1 MQSHIPRPTT
11 LPLTSASAL
20 EVSKIDG
27 LDLLLRLE
35 RAVHSGKI
43 PEATELFST
52 FIEYL
57 GRNSGSQGVLSPRPS
72 DQEQRA
78 FYTRIAAAITALVN
92 SPSFRL
98 AEPQVAHLS
107 TRKPVLEAIF
117 ELSGF
122 GGPDHLL
129 QFHAAKSADGSLQ
142 LTGGQVFFL
151 ALFYSLDHMPD
162 DLSLGVLQLP
172 PNQLLM
178 LALGWLSVPAVLT
191 RQGEKNRR
199 LLLDAH
205 ERLSSAT
212 ISASGGLVL
221 GLTTTWMQCSYADT
235 PTKHKLKAALNEV
248 WRRLCATE
256 DVRAQSPTRRM
267 VDRPN
272 MLVLAERMQSGH
284 AMHRVYAEGIA
295 QMRQRFRVTC
305 LAHESNY
312 DPETAY
318 LFDEVDV
325 MRGNLDF
332 EAIAGRIIRK
342 KPDFIL
348 YPSLGMSEWTQA
360 MCNLRFAPI
369 QAMMLGHP
377 APALCDTIDYTIVQ
391 AGMGSAAHEFGRKV
405 IERQAWGSFMPHADL
420 LTSNVTR
427 TRPFDGS
434 LHVAINSSK
443 MKLSPRF
450 LAVCERMQA
459 EAGRPLHF
467 HFFASVS
474 GIAYDRMF
482 AMLTPRFQRM
492 TLHPPRPYGEFLQ
505 SLVNC
510 DLALSAF
517 PFGNT
522 NSTVDTCLLA
532 IPNVAYFANEVL
544 SVCDRDVM
552 RMVGLPAWLV
562 GNSDEEYFQAAMR
575 LVNDDAERQRL
586 RDYLTTTDVR
596 SKFFSPQ
603 RPEDKTEFVDAMWW
617 IYQNH
622 EALQVSSA
630 HLLKAGEPIPA

>member
-1 MQSHIPRPTT
+1 MSPNARPTAVPPT
-11 LPLTSASAL
+11 NYTAL
-20 EVSKIDG
+20 DVSKING
-27 LDLLLRLE
+27 LDLLRQLE
-35 RAVHSGKI
+35 RAVHLGQI
-43 PEATELFST
+43 PQAIELLGT
-52 FIEYL
+52 FIEFL
-57 GRNSGSQGVLSPRPS
+57 GRNAGSQGILTPRPS
-72 DQEQRA
+72 DATRRA
-78 FYTRIAAAITALVN
+78 FYTRVAAAITALVN
-92 SPSFRL
+92 SPNFRL
-98 AEPQVAHLS
+98 TETQVGHLS
-107 TRKPVLEAIF
+107 TRKPVLEAAF

-122 GGPDHLL
+122 DGADHLL
-129 QFHAAKSADGSLQ
+129 QFHATKAADGSLQ

-162 DLSLGVLQLP
+162 DLMQGVLQLP

-191 RQGEKNRR
+191 PQGEKNRR
-199 LLLDAH
+199 MLLDAH
-205 ERLSSAT
+205 ERLATATVSA
-212 ISASGGLVL
+212 ASGLVL
-221 GLTTTWMQCSYADT
+221 GLTTTWMQCSYADS
-235 PTKHKLKAALNEV
+235 PNKHQLKAALNQV

-256 DVRAQSPTRRM
+256 DVRAQSPARRM
-267 VDRPN
+267 VDKPN
-272 MLVLAERMQSGH
+272 LLVLPERMQAGH
-284 AMHRVYAEGIA
+284 AMHRVYAEGMA
-295 QMRQRFRVTC
+295 QLRQRFHVTC
-305 LAHESNY
+305 LVHESNY
-312 DPETAY
+312 EAETAY

-325 MRGNLDF
+325 MRGNLAF

-377 APALCDTIDYTIVQ
+377 APAMCDTVDYTVVQ
-391 AGMGSAAHEFGRKV
+391 AGMGTAAHEFGRKV
-405 IERQAWGSFMPHADL
+405 IERDAWGSFVPHADL
-420 LTSNVTR
+420 LASTVKR
-427 TRPFDGS
+427 TRSDDGA
-434 LHVAINSSK
+434 LHIAINSSK

-459 EAGRPLHF
+459 EAGQPLHF

-474 GIAYDRMF
+474 GIAFDRTL

-505 SLVNC
+505 HLVNC

-522 NSTVDTCLLA
+522 NSTVDTCLLG

-552 RMVGLPAWLV
+552 RMAGLPDWLV
-562 GNSDEEYFQAAMR
+562 GNTDEEYFQAAMR
-575 LVNDDAERQRL
+575 LIKDDAERRRL
-586 RDYLTTTDVR
+586 QQYLADTDLR
-596 SKFFSPQ
+596 SKFFTPQ
-603 RPEDKTEFVDAMWW
+603 RQQDKTEFVDTMWW

-622 EALQVSSA
+622 EKLQASSA
-630 HLLKAGEPIPA
+630 HLLKAGGPIPD